1 MNFLKKIYFGILAI
15 TLLACI
21 AVMMCAMNPTLTES
35 VAGILYGTEN
45 TRGLLEGRED
55 ADGISVSEVIA
66 TIPDNVDGK
75 SGYQPVSGSG
85 QQVDDSEAKSLRE
98 RLGTGE
104 TGEEL
109 TFDSLFYPYYA
120 MLTEDQQT
128 PYRQIY
134 ANAQEGNASFSPKV
148 EVNTTDLQNA
158 FEAVVGDHPEL
169 FYLETGYSVKYTQK
183 GMVVEVDLSYY
194 TLLNNLDNE
203 TEKFRTAASEII
215 TAAAAYSSDYEK
227 EKYVHDAL
235 IQLVNYN
242 ANAKMSQSAYSAL
255 INQSSVCAGYSR
267 AYQYIL
273 QRLGIP
279 CYYCTGSSGED
290 HAWNIVKLSDG
301 YYNVDV
307 TWDDTDPATY
317 DYFNRTDADFSG
329 THVRKSLSVY
339 LPACNGVLFRGL
351 ESTGPQDVILE
362 PVEGEETVTKPSS
375 ALDAPINPNPTEPLR
390 YDDPFGGQSSTP
402 VEETPV
408 AVDVS
413 GNVLYTGDLDELA
426 SLALKTTDVVWSMA
440 QYYDAC
446 KKAMVDAGTGEQSF
460 LIIIPASMYNAVESS
475 YVTGAYKN
483 GYVTSALSSLKMTN
497 FQITLQAQKFGN
509 GYYKLYHNVDTWGST
524 GTQ

>member
-1 MNFLKKIYFGILAI
+1 MNFLKKIYFGIMILI
-15 TLLACI
+15 ILACI

-45 TRGLLEGRED
+45 TKGLLEGRDSSED
-55 ADGISVSEVIA
+55 ISVSEIIA

-85 QQVDDSEAKSLRE
+85 EQVDDTEAKTLRE

-104 TGEEL
+104 TGEDL
-109 TFDSLFYPYYA
+109 TFDPLFYPYYA

-128 PYRQIY
+128 IYRQIY

-148 EVNTTDLQNA
+148 EVNTQDLQNA

-194 TLLNNLDNE
+194 TLLNDLDQQ
-203 TEKFRTAASEII
+203 TEVFRQAASDII
-215 TAAAAYSSDYEK
+215 TAAAAYTSDYDK

-235 IQLVNYN
+235 IQLVSYN
-242 ANAKMSQSAYSAL
+242 ASAKMSQSAYSAL

-317 DYFNRTDADFSG
+317 DYFNRTDADFAG

-339 LPACNGVLFRGL
+339 LPACNAVSYRGL
-351 ESTGPQDVILE
+351 ESSGPKDVIIE
-362 PVEGEETVTKPSS
+362 QTEEGDETVTRPSS

-390 YDDPFGGQSSTP
+390 YDDPFGGTP
-402 VEETPV
+402 AEVEEEPSDTTL
-408 AVDVS
+408 DVS
-413 GNVLYTGDLDELA
+413 GNVIYLGDMEELA
-426 SLALKTTDVVWSMA
+426 SLALKYSDVCWSIS

-446 KKAMVDAGTGEQSF
+446 KKAMVEAGTGQQNF
-460 LIIIPASMYNAVESS
+460 LIIIPSSMYNAVEST
-475 YVTGAYKN
+475 YVSGAYKN
-483 GYVTSALSSLKMTN
+483 GYVTSALESLKMTN

-509 GYYKLYHNVDTWGST
+509 GYYKLYHNVDTW
-524 GTQ
+524 